1 MIETLTAWA
10 INYGLITA
18 ASGIAAF
25 IVGWILKKIPTDKW
39 AKTFREIGRKQGRAI
54 SVCATGKLKTLW
66 SGVIEPVFIDTLDA
80 LFFAWWSGFVDGL
93 KSDN

>member
-1 MIETLTAWA
+1 MIETLTAWVV
-10 INYGLITA
+10 NYGLMTA
-18 ASGIAAF
+18 AGTIAAV

-39 AKTFREIGRKQGRAI
+39 AQTFREIGRKQGQAVTRL
-54 SVCATGKLKTLW
+54 CQGKLKTLW
-66 SGVIEPVFIDTLDA
+66 NGVIEPVFIDTLDA